1 MIQAPFIPR
10 LSTAV
15 CARWLLLQCTCATI
29 KVFEMTKFTRIQP
42 SPHGRHSQAGAS
54 LIMVMIILTIVSIL
68 GIAGI
73 QISMMSERG
82 ARNDRDQQIA
92 WQSAEAALMDAEIDM
107 FGPGASTRRVGTFTP
122 QTNLN
127 AFIDGCG
134 ASGNSVGL
142 CTIVSAGKPAWLKV
156 PFTLT
161 GSTAPTTEFGTFTGR
176 SFAAG
181 GIGIQPTK
189 KPRYVIEAIPDQFG
203 PGSGSRNLSS
213 PDVKYLYR
221 VTSMGFGPRDDIQA
235 VLQIIYR
242 N

>member
-1 MIQAPFIPR
+1 MTRFTKIETAPRGPR
-10 LSTAV
+10 SE
-15 CARWLLLQCTCATI
+15 R
-29 KVFEMTKFTRIQP
+29 
-42 SPHGRHSQAGAS
+42 GAS

-107 FGPGASTRRVGTFTP
+107 FGPGASTRRASTFAP
-122 QTNLN
+122 QTNLS

-134 ASGNSVGL
+134 TSGNSVGL
-142 CTIVSAGKPAWLKV
+142 CTIISTGKPAWLTV
-156 PFTLT
+156 PFNATD
-161 GSTAPTTEFGTFTGR
+161 STAATTEFGAFTGR

-181 GIGIQPTK
+181 GIGIQPSK

-203 PGSGSRNLSS
+203 AGSTSRNLSS
-213 PDVKYLYR
+213 PEVKYLYR

-235 VLQIIYR
+235 VLQMIYR